1 MEKEL
6 RKLTPEDI
14 TMEEEI
20 IAESGKLNFCLR
32 TDFDVDAVFGTHVCT
47 FENEDYLNVYANYDM
62 AARQVCEEL
71 EIVLWRGDDTCE
83 SLTYRLGNEER
94 QFIKTKMDDYCRK
107 CEGMALDDFC
117 TYLEKEENTL
127 HQITTEELRQMPNRE
142 GLVLQGCGGG
152 LQEWVDGINDLLA
165 EAGILLDG
173 TRFET
178 ASAFQHDG
186 LTNLLFSFD
195 DSVKLDMGKLAMWRL
210 QTHGQFGGT
219 WLSDYVPNRLG
230 GFIQEQKKQEK
241 PQCPLIGQDGNI
253 FNLMGI
259 AARALR
265 KNGMAD
271 QAKEMTQRIT
281 GGDCHSYGEALCI
294 IGEYVQI
301 TDSASRETQTKK
313 KEKNAYER

>member
-20 IAESGKLNFCLR
+20 IAENGKLNFCLR

-62 AARQVCEEL
+62 AARHVCEEL
-71 EIVLWRGDDTCE
+71 EIVLWHGDDTCE
-83 SLTYRLGNEER
+83 SLTYRLGNEEQ
-94 QFIKTKMDDYCRK
+94 QFIKAKMDDYCRK

-117 TYLEKEENTL
+117 AYLEKEENPL
-127 HQITTEELRQMPNRE
+127 HQITTEELRQMPDRE
-142 GLVLQGCGGG
+142 GLVLQGCGGE
-152 LQEWVDGINDLLA
+152 LQEWVDGINDLLT

-178 ASAFQHDG
+178 VSAFQHDG

-230 GFIQEQKKQEK
+230 GFVQEQIPEK

-259 AARALR
+259 AARTLR
-265 KNGMAD
+265 ENGRVD

-301 TDSASRETQTKK
+301 TDTASRETQTRK

>member
-20 IAESGKLNFCLR
+20 IAENGKLNFCLR

-62 AARQVCEEL
+62 AARHVCEEL
-71 EIVLWRGDDTCE
+71 EIVLWHGDDTCE
-83 SLTYRLGNEER
+83 SLTYRLGNEEQ
-94 QFIKTKMDDYCRK
+94 QFIKAKMDDYCRK

-117 TYLEKEENTL
+117 AYLEKEENPL
-127 HQITTEELRQMPNRE
+127 HQITTEELRQMPDRE
-142 GLVLQGCGGG
+142 GLVLQGCGGE
-152 LQEWVDGINDLLA
+152 LQEWVDGINDLLT
-165 EAGILLDG
+165 EAGILLEG

-178 ASAFQHDG
+178 VSAFQHDG

-230 GFIQEQKKQEK
+230 GFVQEQIPEK

-259 AARALR
+259 AARTLR
-265 KNGMAD
+265 ENGRVD

-301 TDSASRETQTKK
+301 TDTASRETQTRK

>member
-20 IAESGKLNFCLR
+20 IAENGKLNFCLR

-62 AARQVCEEL
+62 AARHVCEEL
-71 EIVLWRGDDTCE
+71 EIVLWHGDDTCE
-83 SLTYRLGNEER
+83 SLTYRLGNEEQ
-94 QFIKTKMDDYCRK
+94 QFIKAKMDDYCRK

-117 TYLEKEENTL
+117 AYVEKEENPL
-127 HQITTEELRQMPNRE
+127 HQITTEELRQMPDRE
-142 GLVLQGCGGG
+142 GLVLQGCGGE
-152 LQEWVDGINDLLA
+152 LQEWVDGINDLLT

-178 ASAFQHDG
+178 VSAFQHDG

-230 GFIQEQKKQEK
+230 GFVQEQIPEK

-259 AARALR
+259 AARTLR
-265 KNGMAD
+265 ENGRVD

-301 TDSASRETQTKK
+301 TDTASRETQTRK

>member
-1 MEKEL
+1 ME
-6 RKLTPEDI
+6 D
-14 TMEEEI
+14 EI
-20 IAESGKLNFCLR
+20 LAENGKLNFCIR
-32 TDFDVDAVFGTHVCT
+32 TDFDVDALFGTNVAT
-47 FENEDYLNVYANYDM
+47 AENDDYLNVYADYDM
-62 AARQVCEEL
+62 STRQVCEDL
-71 EIVLWRGDDTCE
+71 EIVLVRDDTPSE
-83 SLTYRLGNEER
+83 SLAYRMDTAEQQYIR
-94 QFIKTKMDDYCRK
+94 AKMDDYCQK
-107 CEGMALDDFC
+107 QEGMTLDALCDHLVREANSLQ
-117 TYLEKEENTL
+117 Y
-127 HQITTEELRQMPNRE
+127 ITTDGLRQMPDQD
-142 GLVLQGCGGG
+142 GLVLQGCGGE
-152 LQEWVDGINDLLA
+152 LQEWVDGINDLLT

-230 GFIQEQKKQEK
+230 GFVQEQKPEK
-241 PQCPLIGQDGNI
+241 PLCPLIGQDGNI

-259 AARALR
+259 AARTLR
-265 KNGMAD
+265 ENGRAD

-281 GGDCHSYGEALCI
+281 DGDCHSYGEALCI

-301 TDSASRETQTKK
+301 TDSASRETHTKK

>member
-20 IAESGKLNFCLR
+20 IAENGKLNFCLR

-62 AARQVCEEL
+62 AARHVCEEL
-71 EIVLWRGDDTCE
+71 EIVLWHGDDTCE
-83 SLTYRLGNEER
+83 SLTYRLGNEEQ
-94 QFIKTKMDDYCRK
+94 QFIKAKMDDYCRK

-117 TYLEKEENTL
+117 AYLEKEENPL
-127 HQITTEELRQMPNRE
+127 HQITTEELRQMPDRE
-142 GLVLQGCGGG
+142 GLVLQGCGGE
-152 LQEWVDGINDLLA
+152 LQEWVDGINDLLT

-178 ASAFQHDG
+178 VSAFQHDG

-230 GFIQEQKKQEK
+230 GFVQEQITVCCTCLNFRPGCMAGKQRNITICWQRRSAAYWMR
-241 PQCPLIGQDGNI
+241 PTATLWCCSTPTPPCPP
-253 FNLMGI
+253 
-259 AARALR
+259 
-265 KNGMAD
+265 
-271 QAKEMTQRIT
+271 
-281 GGDCHSYGEALCI
+281 
-294 IGEYVQI
+294 
-301 TDSASRETQTKK
+301 
-313 KEKNAYER
+313 

>member
-20 IAESGKLNFCLR
+20 IAENGKLNFCLR

-62 AARQVCEEL
+62 AARHVCEEL
-71 EIVLWRGDDTCE
+71 EIVLWHGDDTCE
-83 SLTYRLGNEER
+83 SLTYRLGNEEQ
-94 QFIKTKMDDYCRK
+94 QFIKAKMDDYCRK

-117 TYLEKEENTL
+117 AYLEKEENPL
-127 HQITTEELRQMPNRE
+127 HQITTEELRQMPDRE
-142 GLVLQGCGGG
+142 GLVLQGCGGE
-152 LQEWVDGINDLLA
+152 LQEWVDGINDLLT

-178 ASAFQHDG
+178 VSAFQHDG

-230 GFIQEQKKQEK
+230 GFVQEQTPEK

-259 AARALR
+259 AARTLR
-265 KNGMAD
+265 ENGRVD

-301 TDSASRETQTKK
+301 TDSASRETQTRK

>member
-14 TMEEEI
+14 TMEDDI
-20 IAESGKLNFCLR
+20 LAENGKLNFCMR
-32 TDFDVDAVFGTHVCT
+32 TDFNVDAVFGTQVCT

-62 AARQVCEEL
+62 AARRVCEEL

-83 SLTYRLGNEER
+83 SLTYRLGKEEQQLIR
-94 QFIKTKMDDYCRK
+94 KKMDDYCHK

-117 TYLEKEENTL
+117 VYLEKEENHL
-127 HQITTEELRQMPNRE
+127 HHITPEELRRMPDQE
-142 GLVLQGCGGG
+142 GLVLQGCGGE
-152 LQEWVDGINDLLA
+152 LLEWVDGINDLLT

-178 ASAFQHDG
+178 VSAFQHDG
-186 LTNLLFSFD
+186 LTNLLFAFND
-195 DSVKLDMGKLAMWRL
+195 AVKLDMGKLAMWRV

-219 WLSDYVPNRLG
+219 WLSDYVPNWLG
-230 GFIQEQKKQEK
+230 GFVQEQKPEK

-259 AARALR
+259 AARTLR
-265 KNGMAD
+265 ENGMAD
-271 QAKEMTQRIT
+271 QAKEMIQRIT
-281 GGDCHSYGEALCI
+281 GGDCRSYTAALCI

-301 TDSASRETQTKK
+301 TDSVSRESQTKK

>member
-20 IAESGKLNFCLR
+20 IAENGKLNFCLR

-62 AARQVCEEL
+62 AARHVCEEL
-71 EIVLWRGDDTCE
+71 EIVLWHGDDTCE
-83 SLTYRLGNEER
+83 SLTYRLGNEEQ
-94 QFIKTKMDDYCRK
+94 QFIKAKMDDYCRK

-117 TYLEKEENTL
+117 AYLEKEENPL
-127 HQITTEELRQMPNRE
+127 HQITTEELRQMPDRE
-142 GLVLQGCGGG
+142 GLVLQGCGGE
-152 LQEWVDGINDLLA
+152 LQEWVDGINDLLT

-178 ASAFQHDG
+178 VSAFQHDG

-230 GFIQEQKKQEK
+230 GFVQEQIPEK

-259 AARALR
+259 AARTLR
-265 KNGMAD
+265 ENGRVD

-294 IGEYVQI
+294 IGEDVQN
-301 TDSASRETQTKK
+301 TETASRETQTRK

>member
-83 SLTYRLGNEER
+83 SLTYRLGNEEQ

-117 TYLEKEENTL
+117 AYLEKEENPL
-127 HQITTEELRQMPNRE
+127 YQITTEELRQMPDRE
-142 GLVLQGCGGG
+142 GLILQGCGGE
-152 LQEWVDGINDLLA
+152 LQEWVDGINDLLT

-178 ASAFQHDG
+178 VSAFQHDG
-186 LTNLLFSFD
+186 LTNLLFFFD

-230 GFIQEQKKQEK
+230 GFVQEQIPEK

-259 AARALR
+259 AARTLR
-265 KNGMAD
+265 ENGRAD

-301 TDSASRETQTKK
+301 TDSASRETQTRK